1 MENLVALFRIS
12 GAAAVFFLLT
22 AAASGFWGAKLRK
35 ILSPQVAMKLH
46 RGLGIA
52 GVLSGMAHG
61 LIYWLFLR

>member
-1 MENLVALFRIS
+1 MENLVALFRLS

-22 AAASGFWGAKLRK
+22 AAASGFWGARLRK
-35 ILSPQVAMKLH
+35 AMSPQMVMKLH

-52 GVLSGMAHG
+52 GVLSGMIHG